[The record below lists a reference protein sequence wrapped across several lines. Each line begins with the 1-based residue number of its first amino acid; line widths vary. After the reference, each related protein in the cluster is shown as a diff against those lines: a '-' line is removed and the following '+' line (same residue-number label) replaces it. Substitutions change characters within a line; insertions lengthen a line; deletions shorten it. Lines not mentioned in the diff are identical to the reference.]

1 MTISLE
7 AATRLGPIKCHKV
20 RCTGRLTKLGLSLE
34 RENSFQVHFFLEPG
48 ASEAGRLVVPKALSL
63 NKVGHGL
70 HVLDRVFRGYT
81 ESPKVVSRAHVALPD
96 SCHVPLTAALL
107 LSLVALVARL
117 GRLLGSWAGSR
128 PLCLSPCLYSNS
140 QPSAVKCRLTRTR
153 HSSLPSLVRLAL
165 ASGWH

>member
-107 LSLVALVARL
+107 LSLVALVSGWGACSAAGL
-117 GRLLGSWAGSR
+117 GRAR
-128 PLCLSPCLYSNS
+128 C
-140 QPSAVKCRLTRTR
+140 
-153 HSSLPSLVRLAL
+153 
-165 ASGWH
+165 ASVHVYIQTANHRR